1 MNRLLEELAKGA
13 RTPFWVFGLPAI
25 VIGLANLLPRMSA

>member
-1 MNRLLEELAKGA
+1 MNRLREELAKGA
-13 RTPFWVFGLPAI
+13 RTPFWVVGIPTI